1 MLHPLTDSSILR
13 VKMKQRFIATG
24 LMAAMLLAVGCEKE
38 NGEEDPPTGSGL
50 PMVCLKTPA
59 GQEITGRTEYVGG
72 TSVTLVSAEGEKLL
86 QATAGVRGRGNSSWT
101 YPPKKPYKVKFDVKQ
116 SPFGMKSNK
125 QWALMSNYLDSTM
138 MRNPLAF
145 WMAREIGEFDFVPD
159 DRLVC
164 VSLNGDNLG
173 MYDLTETIRL
183 GGHRVDV
190 GEDGYL
196 VELDG
201 RLAYEPEDGQVIFY
215 TEHQTSPFNVKD
227 VLRGGDHIDIV
238 EGDEDYVYIRD
249 RILEAEAA
257 LYGENWLDPENGYRK
272 YLDVQSFVEWYMV
285 NEITMNT
292 ESDTWSSCYMHL
304 SRSEGA
310 KLKMGPVWDFD
321 YAFGNRGFGKD
332 SGYTPE
338 ELEEKYFDIGHLHPR
353 QYGWYPRLFEDPDFV
368 QEVVDCMN
376 RYYDRRGEIFD
387 FLDGTA
393 AATRK
398 AMTAT
403 DLRWGQLTG
412 GSTDEKVID
421 EAFDREIAKLRTWLS
436 TRLDILHGIYH

>member
-1 MLHPLTDSSILR
+1 MKKYIIISI
-13 VKMKQRFIATG
+13 IA
-24 LMAAMLLAVGCEKE
+24 AAALSAGCEKE
-38 NGEEDPPTGSGL
+38 KRNDDGPTITSAL
-50 PMVCLKTPA
+50 PMVCMETPS
-59 GQEITGRTEYVGG
+59 GQEIGKTEYVSG
-72 TSVTLVSAEGEKLL
+72 TAVTILSTEGETLM
-86 QATAGVRGRGNSSWT
+86 QASAGVRGRGHSSWT
-101 YPPKKPYKVKFDVKQ
+101 YPPKKPYKLKFDVKQ
-116 SPFGMKSNK
+116 SPLGMKSNK
-125 QWALMSNYLDSTM
+125 QWALMANYLDSTM
-138 MRNPLAF
+138 IRNPLAF
-145 WMAREIGEFDFVPD
+145 WMAREIGQFDFVPE
-159 DRLVC
+159 DRFVC

-190 GEDGYL
+190 GDDGYL

-201 RLAYEPEDGQVIFY
+201 RLDYEPEDDMVIFH
-215 TEHQTSPFNVKD
+215 TNHQTSPFNVKD
-227 VLRGGDHIDIV
+227 VLRGGEHIDIV

-257 LYGENWLDPENGYRK
+257 LYGDNWLDPIEGYRK
-272 YLDVQSFVEWYMV
+272 YIDVQSFVEWYMV

-304 SRSEGA
+304 SRSEGSR
-310 KLKMGPVWDFD
+310 LKMGPVWDFD

-332 SGYTPE
+332 SGYTSE

-376 RYYDRRGEIFD
+376 RYYDRREEIFD
-387 FLDGTA
+387 FLDDTA
-393 AATRK
+393 ATTRK

-403 DLRWGQLTG
+403 ELRWGQLTG

-436 TRLDILHGIYH
+436 TRLDILHGIYR